1 MSNILQ
7 KLKGGD
13 LRSIGRSEEVVQDI
27 LQNPDLFSEVFEGML
42 NDDPIVRM
50 RSADAVEKVSLKH
63 PEYLHPYK
71 RVLIEEIAKIEQQ
84 EVKWHVAQMLPRL
97 NLNSKERPV
106 VFDILLKYLDDR
118 SRIVKT
124 FSMQALAD
132 LAEKDITL
140 RPKVIQ
146 ILEDLIRT
154 GSPAMKSRGKKL
166 ITKLL
171 NNKVK
176 A

>member
-27 LQNPDLFSEVFEGML
+27 FENPDLFSEVFEGML
-42 NDDPIVRM
+42 NDDPIVKM

-97 NLNSKERPV
+97 NLDSKERSV
-106 VFDILLKYLDDR
+106 AVNILLKYLDDN

-132 LAEKDITL
+132 FAEEDITL

-154 GSPAMKSRGKKL
+154 GSPAMKSRGNKILAKM
-166 ITKLL
+166 I
-171 NNKVK
+171 NNKMK